1 MTKNKNKMTRRNFLA
16 TGAVATAAISGF
28 PFVHTSR
35 AQATK
40 PLNIG
45 VIGCGGRGTGA
56 AENALTAAPNIH
68 LIALAD
74 PFADRVE
81 RCLKSLTSPAR
92 KRKTPLEGVEVKD
105 DHIFTGLDCYKKLL
119 ETNVDYVIL
128 AEPPGFRPISFAAAI
143 DAGKNVFME
152 KPVATDPVG
161 VRKVLET
168 GKKARQK
175 GLSVCVGL
183 DNRHSKSAIETIK
196 RIHDGQIGDVIAGQI
211 YYNTGALWHRGEDPS
226 WTEMEYQCRN
236 WYYFCWL
243 SGDHIVEQHIHT
255 IDLMNWALGSYP
267 IRAIGVG
274 GRQVRTEPKW
284 GNIYDHFVIDYEFPN
299 DVHVMSMSRQ
309 WQNCDNKG
317 GGLMVGTI
325 GKSNASR
332 EITGPN
338 SWKFEGEMVT
348 PKVYEHFEL
357 IESIRNGNPMAQADI
372 GAYSTLTAI
381 MGRESAYTGKTIT
394 WDEIL
399 NSDLDLLPKKLEFG
413 PAPKRTVPIPGQPRP
428 L

>member
-35 AQATK
+35 AQATM
-40 PLNIG
+40 PLKIG

-56 AENALTAAPNIH
+56 AENALTSAPNIH

-81 RCLKSLTSPAR
+81 RCLKTLTSTTR
-92 KRKTPLEGVEVKD
+92 RRKTPLKGVEVKD
-105 DHIFTGLDCYKKLL
+105 GHCFTGLDCYKKLL
-119 ETNVDYVIL
+119 ETDVDYVIL

-143 DAGKNVFME
+143 DAGKHVFME

-161 VRKVLET
+161 VRKILEA
-168 GKKARQK
+168 GKKAKQK

-183 DNRHSKSAIETIK
+183 DNRHSKSTMETVK
-196 RIHDGQIGDVIAGQI
+196 RIHDGQIGDVVGGQI
-211 YYNTGALWHRGEDPS
+211 YYNTGSLWHRGDEPE
-226 WTEMEYQCRN
+226 WTPMEYQCRN

-243 SGDHIVEQHIHT
+243 SGDHIVEQHIHN
-255 IDLMNWALGSYP
+255 IDVMTWVMDGYP

-274 GRQVRTEPKW
+274 GRQVRTAPQW

-299 DVHVMSMSRQ
+299 DVHVMSMCRQ
-309 WQNCDNKG
+309 WKNCDRKVG
-317 GGLMVGTI
+317 EFFVGTR
-325 GKSNASR
+325 GKSDPRR
-332 EITGPN
+332 EIMGPN
-338 SWKFEGEMVT
+338 SWKFSGEMVT

-357 IESIRNGNPMAQADI
+357 IESIRNGNPMEQAEL
-372 GAYSTLTAI
+372 GAYCTLTSI
-381 MGRESAYTGKTIT
+381 MGREAAYTGKDIT

-413 PAPKRTVPIPGQPRP
+413 PAPQRAVPIPGQPRP